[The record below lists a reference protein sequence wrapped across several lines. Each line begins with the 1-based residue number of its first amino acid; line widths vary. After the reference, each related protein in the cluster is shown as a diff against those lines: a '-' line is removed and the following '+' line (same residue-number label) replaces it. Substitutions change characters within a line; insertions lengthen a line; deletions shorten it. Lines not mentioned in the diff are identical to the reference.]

1 MAVLAVTVFVVAY
14 ALIASDRINKTLVA
28 LSGAAIVVAV
38 GVVGSGDVFYS
49 HDTGIDWDVIFL
61 LLGMMII
68 VSVLRQ
74 TGVFE
79 YIAIWSAK
87 RAKGSPLRIMILLV
101 LVTAVASALLDN
113 VTTVLLIAPVTLLV
127 CDRLAIN
134 PVPFLMAEV
143 FASNIGGAATLV
155 GDPPNIIIASRAG
168 LSFNDFLVHM
178 APIVI
183 VVMVVFVAM
192 LPRLFRGSFD
202 VDADR
207 VADVMSLDEREAIR
221 DPRLLVKCGV
231 VLVGVFTA
239 FIAHSVLHI
248 APSMVALLGAG
259 ILVVISRLERS
270 DYLSSVEWETL
281 LFFAGLFIMVGA
293 LVKTG
298 VIDQLA
304 RAATD
309 VTGGNALLTV
319 MLILGVSA
327 PVSGI
332 IDNIPY
338 VATMTPIV
346 SELAG
351 GLHESRPRS
360 VVGACARRRLRRQ
373 PDRRRGQ
380 RQRRHARNRPPRR
393 QSHLVLGIH
402 PQGCGGHCDVDR
414 AVRDLSLAALLRDR
428 LERSS
433 DVDCADDRVDR
444 VLCAGVGEVRRRVS
458 RALLDAYQSDRDVLS
473 P

>member
-1 MAVLAVTVFVVAY
+1 MSVIAITTFVVAY
-14 ALIASDRINKTLVA
+14 VLIASDRVNKTFLA
-28 LSGAAIVVAV
+28 LAGAAILLAF
-38 GVVGSGDVFYS
+38 GVVSSDDVFYS
-49 HDTGIDWDVIFL
+49 RETGIDWDVIFL

-79 YIAIWSAK
+79 YIAIWAAK
-87 RAKGSPLRIMILLV
+87 RAGGSPLRIMILLV
-101 LVTAVASALLDN
+101 LVTAFASALLDN
-113 VTTVLLIAPVTLLV
+113 VTTVLLVAPVTLLV

-134 PVPFLMAEV
+134 AAPFLIAEV

-168 LSFNDFLVHM
+168 LSFNDFLIHM

-183 VVMVVFVAM
+183 VVLVVFVAM

-207 VADVMSLDEREAIR
+207 VADVMLLEEREAIR
-221 DPRLLVKCGV
+221 DPGLLIKCGV
-231 VLVGVFTA
+231 VLVLVFTA
-239 FIAHSVLHI
+239 FVAHPVLHI
-248 APSMVALLGAG
+248 EPSIVALLGAG
-259 ILVVISRLERS
+259 LLILISRTERA

-298 VIDQLA
+298 VVDELA
-304 RAATD
+304 RSATA
-309 VTGGNALLTV
+309 VTGGNELLTV
-319 MLILGVSA
+319 MLILGISA

-346 SELAG
+346 SELAAAMPDMAHPDALWWALALGADFG
-351 GLHESRPRS
+351 GNLTA
-360 VVGACARRRLRRQ
+360 VGASANVVMLGIARRADSPISFWEFTRKGVFVTVVSIALAAVYLWLRYF
-373 PDRRRGQ
+373 
-380 RQRRHARNRPPRR
+380 
-393 QSHLVLGIH
+393 VLG
-402 PQGCGGHCDVDR
+402 
-414 AVRDLSLAALLRDR
+414 
-428 LERSS
+428 
-433 DVDCADDRVDR
+433 
-444 VLCAGVGEVRRRVS
+444 
-458 RALLDAYQSDRDVLS
+458 
-473 P
+473 